1 MKKISFEKNTYFI
14 GADGSV
20 YSEMQN
26 VIEFIDEDNIKRYL
40 YQLKDVHIGGQKNKK
55 EAQTSGDLF
64 FEWLE
69 AKLTLASKK

>member
-1 MKKISFEKNTYFI
+1 MQKVELENKIYFI
-14 GADGSV
+14 GKDGSV

-40 YQLKDVHIGGQKNKK
+40 YQLKDVRIGGQKNKK